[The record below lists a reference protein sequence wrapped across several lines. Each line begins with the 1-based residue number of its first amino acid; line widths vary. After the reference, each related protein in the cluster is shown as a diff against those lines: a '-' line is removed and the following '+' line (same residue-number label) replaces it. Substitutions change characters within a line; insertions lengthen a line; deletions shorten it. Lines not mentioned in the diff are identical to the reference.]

1 LDCPSAVRVIVMLM
15 MVATVFAALS
25 CDEYAFTVSA
35 PEFKHKSFENT
46 GSFFASG
53 LKTIIPTTVYA
64 SIFHYSI
71 PMLSQPVKDKSQ
83 LPGIFAVG
91 FGFTTFVYV
100 ALGVILGMYFGNADP
115 VRSSLRSLCAQ
126 SSREDWV
133 LSEHDAD

>member
-1 LDCPSAVRVIVMLM
+1 
-15 MVATVFAALS
+15 
-25 CDEYAFTVSA
+25 
-35 PEFKHKSFENT
+35 
-46 GSFFASG
+46 
-53 LKTIIPTTVYA
+53 VYA

-83 LPGIFAVG
+83 LPGIVAVG

-100 ALGVILGMYFGNADP
+100 ALGVILGMYIGNADP